1 MRTLENSGEAHVVI
15 EYNGV
20 DYINLVLDKNGGT
33 KIFKDEYDANKWAK
47 KNIAFNYKIVRI
59 Y

>member
-20 DYINLVLDKNGGT
+20 DYINLVLDDDGDT
-33 KIFKDEYDANKWAK
+33 RIFKDEYDANKWAK
-47 KNIAFNYKIVRI
+47 KNIAFSYKIVRI